1 MGGTGRDPGRSEGV
15 DKDRALVGEKIGGD
29 GERDPREEF
38 KRTGRDPQGEL
49 GENEQRDAWEEWG
62 DPR

>member
-1 MGGTGRDPGRSEGV
+1 M

-38 KRTGRDPQGEL
+38 KRMGRDPQGEL
-49 GENEQRDAWEEWG
+49 GKNEQREAWEE
-62 DPR
+62 